1 MGILCPQDSRG
12 KAGELPPGFEGGG
25 STQPHEP
32 PHIYIYTPLKKMCSF
47 FIKYFKIFQQTQFLQ
62 KNTKTKKNLCLSLKF
77 ASGARI
83 QGSGGMST
91 IAPPDR
97 FRIASHSTYKKEN
110 LVQNMKVK
118 KNVHI
123 ILLEDSQIGHL
134 ASTNACTGSI
144 GAQPV

>member
-1 MGILCPQDSRG
+1 MTWTRHGQIGGIGDHVSKWEYYVPKILGGRRGNYPQDSRG
-12 KAGELPPGFEGGG
+12 GRY
-25 STQPHEP
+25 STPWTP
-32 PHIYIYTPLKKMCSF
+32 SYMYTRLWKKCVVFSLN
-47 FIKYFKIFQQTQFLQ
+47 ILRYFNQTQFLQ

-123 ILLEDSQIGHL
+123 ILLEDS
-134 ASTNACTGSI
+134 
-144 GAQPV
+144 